1 MSSANA
7 KTMALA
13 TRIRRMTY
21 LVFGTLF
28 LTSSA
33 MVLGFTL
40 KDYVREYH
48 HFLRRLCKDLK
59 GEYQACHGDPATM
72 NRHFAEDVEE
82 HGEHTV
88 FLLLS
93 SANGKVLTSHSHSP
107 AVTQALL
114 ARANPQNPKRYRLY
128 LDKDGNNGHRMALRV
143 RRLRLADGNFLSVAY
158 NVTGDER
165 HITRII
171 ATLVSASLLFLF
183 LVLITAR
190 SLTRILVRPLNRIAE
205 ATRRIADG
213 NYSERVPETA
223 ESTEIHALQRAFNS
237 MCEQNERTLT
247 ELRTLTDNIA
257 HDLRTPLTR
266 LRAAAELA
274 ATDGPIRR
282 PLAET
287 VSQETTD
294 MLDLINTMLAISQT
308 DAQVDRTP
316 RETLDLAPFVK
327 SVAELYSV
335 LAENK
340 GQRLVVQVP
349 ESPILFSGH
358 KGKLQQLFGNLLDN
372 AIKFTPKGGS
382 ITVSL
387 KANPV
392 VLTVANTGP
401 GISAKDLPNVF
412 KRFWRA
418 DSSRSLPGN
427 GLGLA
432 LAKAIATSYGAS
444 LSCTSENGLT
454 TFSFEAHP

>member
-1 MSSANA
+1 MSSANG
-7 KTMALA
+7 KPIALA

-33 MVLGFTL
+33 LVLGFTL
-40 KDYVREYH
+40 KDHVREYH
-48 HFLRRLCKDLK
+48 HFLRRLGHDLK

-72 NRHFAEDVEE
+72 KRHFAEDVEE

-93 SANGKVLTSHSHSP
+93 SAEGKILTCHSHSP
-107 AVTQALL
+107 AVTRALL
-114 ARANPQNPKRYRLY
+114 SRANPQNPKRYRIY
-128 LDKDGNNGHRMALRV
+128 LDKDGNKGHRMALRV
-143 RRLRLADGNFLSVAY
+143 RRLNLKDGNFLSIAY

-171 ATLVSASLLFLF
+171 ATLVITSVLFLF
-183 LVLITAR
+183 FVLFTAR
-190 SLTRILVRPLNRIAE
+190 SLTRLLVRPLNRIAE

-223 ESTEIHALQRAFNS
+223 ESTEIHALQCAFNS
-237 MCEQNERTLT
+237 MCAQNERTLT

-274 ATDGPIRR
+274 ATDGPIKR

-308 DAQVDRTP
+308 EEQVDHTP
-316 RETLDLAPFVK
+316 RETLDLSLFVK

-335 LAENK
+335 LAENND
-340 GQRLVVQVP
+340 QRLVVQVP
-349 ESPILFSGH
+349 ESPTFFSGH

-382 ITVSL
+382 ITIIL

-392 VLTVANTGP
+392 MLTVTNTSHE
-401 GISAKDLPNVF
+401 ISAEDLPNVF

-432 LAKAIATSYGAS
+432 LAKAIATSYGAT

-454 TFSFEAHP
+454 TFTFAANT

>member
-7 KTMALA
+7 KTIALA
-13 TRIRRMTY
+13 TRIKRMTF

-33 MVLGFTL
+33 LVLGFTL
-40 KDYVREYH
+40 NDHVREYH
-48 HFLRRLCKDLK
+48 HFLRHLSHDLK
-59 GEYQACHGDPATM
+59 SEYQACRGDPATM
-72 NRHFAEDVEE
+72 KRHFAEDVEE

-93 SANGKVLTSHSHSP
+93 SADGKILTSHSHSQ
-107 AVTQALL
+107 AVMQALL
-114 ARANPQNPKRYRLY
+114 AHANPHNPKRYRIY

-143 RRLRLADGNFLSVAY
+143 RRLRLKDGNFLSIAY

-171 ATLVSASLLFLF
+171 ATLVITSILFLF
-183 LVLITAR
+183 FVLFTAR
-190 SLTRILVRPLNRIAE
+190 SLTRILVGPLDRLE
-205 ATRRIADG
+205 KATRRIAGGD
-213 NYSERVPETA
+213 YFERVPETA
-223 ESTEIHALQRAFNS
+223 ESTEIHALQCAFNA
-237 MCEQNERTLT
+237 MCAQNERTLT

-274 ATDGPIRR
+274 AMGGPIKR

-287 VSQETTD
+287 VSMETTD
-294 MLDLINTMLAISQT
+294 MLDLINTMLDISQT
-308 DAQVDRTP
+308 EEQVDHTP
-316 RETLDLAPFVK
+316 RETLDLSIFVK
-327 SVAELYSV
+327 SVADLYSV
-335 LAENK
+335 LAENND
-340 GQRLVVQVP
+340 QRLVVQVP
-349 ESPILFSGH
+349 ELPTFFSGH

-382 ITVSL
+382 ITVTL
-387 KANPV
+387 TANPV
-392 VLTVANTGP
+392 VFTVTNTGP
-401 GISAKDLPNVF
+401 GISAEDLPNVF

-432 LAKAIATSYGAS
+432 LAKAIATSYSAK
-444 LSCTSENGLT
+444 LSCTSGNGLT
-454 TFSFEAHP
+454 TFSFRTNT